1 MLGEGSTGALV
12 GTPMS
17 SYAQNK
23 MYPHIKLGK
32 TAFESGFCLFSMW
45 ISGIQLRLSNLMAKL
60 FTCLT
65 TSSIPGQEV
74 NKAYSVYVR
83 TIEQYKPVCVNYP

>member
-1 MLGEGSTGALV
+1 MKFKEMCWVKVAQGHWE

-23 MYPHIKLGK
+23 MYLCMKLERI
-32 TAFESGFCLFSMW
+32 AFESGFCLFSVW
-45 ISGIQLRLSNLMAKL
+45 IPGIQLRLSNLMANL

-65 TSSIPGQEV
+65 ISSIP
-74 NKAYSVYVR
+74 R
-83 TIEQYKPVCVNYP
+83 